1 MTMPPSDGFGDRL
14 RVFGRV
20 GLDAMTY
27 AIAVAALTG
36 IGALIIGVAT
46 GGGVVRAKALLFV
59 AGWLLLAYATVRL
72 WPTSP
77 DDVGPPSNRGV
88 AGAIPVAHDSTRF
101 QSLVRSLPPLR
112 WIQLPPPEKR
122 LTPPGKLLLGSL
134 LVLLLSFLMETA
146 FGVG

>member
-1 MTMPPSDGFGDRL
+1 MPPTDAVRDRL
-14 RVFGRV
+14 RMFGRV
-20 GLDAMTY
+20 GLDAITY
-27 AIAVAALTG
+27 AITVAALTG
-36 IGALIIGVAT
+36 IGALIIGIAT
-46 GGGVVRAKALLFV
+46 GGGIVRAKSLLFV

-88 AGAIPVAHDSTRF
+88 TGSIPAAHDSTRF
-101 QSLVRSLPPLR
+101 QSFVRTLPPLR
-112 WIQLPPPEKR
+112 WIQLPPSEKR